1 MTRQVEFDIA
11 LSFAG
16 EDREYVDQVAHD
28 LKGKGISVF
37 NDKFEE
43 ANLWSKNLYD
53 YLRDI
58 SRNKALYTVMFISDD
73 CNKKL

>member
-1 MTRQVEFDIA
+1 MLTKLRTR
-11 LSFAG
+11 
-16 EDREYVDQVAHD
+16 
-28 LKGKGISVF
+28 LKRKRCISVF

-43 ANLWSKNLYD
+43 ANLWGKNLYD